1 MRPAR
6 PEGINVNFEFSDD
19 EQQLS
24 EAVQRWVER
33 GYGFER
39 RTAIAKAGGFSAE
52 AWGEIAELGLLGLG
66 TAEEDGGMAMG
77 PVAAMLALEAL
88 GRGLVLEP
96 VAAVALVA
104 ASVVAQAGAEV
115 RASWAPRIAS
125 GAARVVLATQERAA
139 RYRLDRVDTRAVA
152 AGDAWALSGT
162 KSIVTIGDQADAFIV
177 SARVGGAADDA
188 AGIALFLVE
197 RGAAGVR
204 TQGYA
209 LQDGSRAA
217 EVFLAGA
224 PATLLV
230 PAGPAFAVL
239 EMAVDTGIAALAA
252 EAVGAMDKLFELTV
266 DYMNTRKQFGVPIGT
281 FQALR
286 HRVADMKMQLEL
298 ARSMS
303 YYATLKLGEEPA
315 VRRRA
320 VAQAKVQLGRSAR
333 FLGQQAIQL
342 HGGIGMTDEYIGS
355 HYFKRL
361 ATMEMQFGDTMHH
374 IGEVSARMQE
384 TAGVFA

>member
-1 MRPAR
+1 M
-6 PEGINVNFEFSDD
+6 NFEFSDD

-66 TAEEDGGMAMG
+66 TSEEDGGMAMG

-104 ASVVAQAGAEV
+104 ASVVAQAPADA
-115 RASWAPRIAS
+115 RARWAPRIAS
-125 GAARVVLATQERAA
+125 GEARVVLAYQERAA
-139 RYRLDRVDTRAVA
+139 RYRLDRVDTKATA
-152 AGDAWALSGT
+152 AGDAWTLSGT
-162 KSIVTIGDQADAFIV
+162 KSLVTIGDQADAFIV
-177 SARVGGAADDA
+177 SARVSGTADDA

-197 RGAAGVR
+197 RDASGVK

-217 EVFLAGA
+217 EVTLAGA

-230 PAGPAFAVL
+230 AAGPAFAAL
-239 EMAVDTGIAALAA
+239 ELAVDIGIAALAA

-266 DYMNTRKQFGVPIGT
+266 DYMNTRKQFGVAIGT

-286 HRVADMKMQLEL
+286 HRLADMKMQLEL

-303 YYATLKLGEEPA
+303 YYATLKLGEAPD

-320 VAQAKVQLGRSAR
+320 VAQAKVQLGNSAR
-333 FLGQQAIQL
+333 YLGQQAIQL

-361 ATMEMQFGDTMHH
+361 TTMEMQFGDTMHH
-374 IGEVSARMQE
+374 IGEVSARMLD